1 VNDAHNDISHNDSAR
16 NESAQNDLDDWER
29 RAATMTIAG
38 ESVAVID
45 VPAAPPAREYD
56 AEIAPLA
63 AAPPLLVVHGFPTSS
78 IDFQPVIGS
87 LSRGRHVVLVD
98 LPGYG
103 LSDKPDRAYSLF
115 GQADVVEAVAAATG
129 LTEVDLLTHDM
140 GDSVGGELLARSLEG
155 DLGFDIRRRV
165 LTNGSIYLGLAQL
178 TPGQELLRQLPDAAL
193 TEDAAPDLDT
203 LTDALVELCAP
214 DRRTDE
220 VRRRLRTGAQ
230 LVRREGGQ
238 RLLPRLIR
246 YIDQRAEHEE
256 RWTGAIE
263 AHPAPLTVIW
273 GRHDPIAVAAM
284 ADRLAERRP
293 DATVVWL
300 DTGHWPMVEA
310 PAAFAEA
317 AIDAL
322 D

>member
-1 VNDAHNDISHNDSAR
+1 VNDI
-16 NESAQNDLDDWER
+16 AQNEVDDWER
-29 RAATMTIAG
+29 RATTMTIAG

-45 VPAAPPAREYD
+45 VPAAPPGWGDEGATT
-56 AEIAPLA
+56 APA

-78 IDFQPVIGS
+78 IDFQPVIEPI
-87 LSRGRHVVLVD
+87 SRGRHVVLVD

-103 LSDKPDRAYSLF
+103 LSGKPDRAYSLF

-129 LTEVDLLTHDM
+129 LAEVDLLTHDM

-155 DLGFDIRRRV
+155 SLGFEIRRRV
-165 LTNGSIYLGLAQL
+165 LTNGSVYLGLAQL
-178 TPGQELLRQLPDAAL
+178 TPGQEFLRQLPDAAL
-193 TEDAAPDLDT
+193 ADDAAPDLDT

-220 VRRRLRTGAQ
+220 VRRRLRTGAELIQ
-230 LVRREGGQ
+230 REGGH
-238 RLLPRLIR
+238 RVLPRLIR
-246 YIDQRAEHEE
+246 YIDQRAQHED

-293 DATVVWL
+293 DTTVVWL

-310 PAAFAEA
+310 PAPFAEA
-317 AIDAL
+317 VTYAL
-322 D
+322 GQTV